1 MDNFLCYAPEKSI
14 FCAGEDTDPKI
25 GDEGRIPPGD
35 PYATLVAIL
44 GDSKR
49 ARRHYCPGGGADGGE
64 GGAMEAI
71 WGLLIGGS
79 LAGVRV
85 SFLAGARSSDF
96 GPMLVPGFWPKTSL
110 MWTPY

>member
-1 MDNFLCYAPEKSI
+1 MWV
-14 FCAGEDTDPKI
+14 
-25 GDEGRIPPGD
+25 R
-35 PYATLVAIL
+35 
-44 GDSKR
+44 
-49 ARRHYCPGGGADGGE
+49 

-110 MWTPY
+110 MWTPYI